1 VNVPTDQ
8 FKALSDQVAAYRE
21 HEELLIRT
29 IAWLA
34 GGRPEVPRE
43 ASGRPQL
50 RIITGGAS

>member
-1 VNVPTDQ
+1 MIVDTDAWE
-8 FKALSDQVAAYRE
+8 ALTEQVAAHRE
-21 HEELLIRT
+21 DEQLLIRT